1 MLDSKKFEDWR
12 RGGGGGGRGVKNMV
26 NFVWGG
32 GVSTPLHA
40 MNN

>member
-1 MLDSKKFEDWR
+1 MLDSKKFEDWGG
-12 RGGGGGGRGVKNMV
+12 RGVRGGRGVKNMV

>member
-12 RGGGGGGRGVKNMV
+12 RGGGGGGGVKNMV